1 VSCAP
6 RPQKEVA
13 MFRRAVKIVEARIGL
28 VSNNEK
34 LITEPRYFEG
44 QVMESLLTDIHS
56 IEPIPFSD
64 DLDSYLVVID
74 DPYIHPQVKVTDK
87 VLTASGDFTRYEKE
101 CSDNRYSLF
110 GNLGLFFKYLL
121 VTLERVHG
129 IYSFH
134 ASSMFSPSR
143 NTLLLVVGGAGA
155 GKTVFLLK
163 GLEDDWAIF
172 STEMTHF
179 RFTDKGYEF
188 YMGSLYD
195 NIRLGNLIYDFPGA
209 KDKLQ
214 VDIPN
219 VADVWGHKIAIDMR
233 HIAAQPRYLNP
244 RVTVVD
250 ARIESGRDKPIVKT
264 VTRKEKIVKIL
275 FDNATEKLGPT
286 LVFYDVIPV
295 ESFDTP
301 ELMRR
306 RLQTMQRF
314 VVEGN
319 LNPVKSILAG
329 AKNCME
335 GI

>member
-1 VSCAP
+1 
-6 RPQKEVA
+6 
-13 MFRRAVKIVEARIGL
+13 MFKRAVKIVEARIGL

-34 LITEPRYFEG
+34 LITEARYFEG

-64 DLDSYLVVID
+64 DLDSCFVVID
-74 DPYIHPQVKVTDK
+74 DPNIQPQVKITEK
-87 VLTASGDFTRYEKE
+87 VCTATGDFSRYEKE

-121 VTLERVHG
+121 VTLERYHQ

-134 ASSMFSPSR
+134 ASSMYSPSR
-143 NTLLLVVGGAGA
+143 DTLLLVVGGAGA

-163 GLEDDWAIF
+163 GLEDDWKIF

-179 RFTDKGYEF
+179 RFTAKGYEF
-188 YMGSLYD
+188 YRGSLYD
-195 NIRLGNLIYDFPGA
+195 NIRLGNLIYDFPKA
-209 KDKLQ
+209 NEKLQ
-214 VDIPN
+214 VEIPPG
-219 VADVWGHKIAIDMR
+219 VTDVWGYKIAIDMR
-233 HIAAQPRYLNP
+233 HIAASPHYRNP
-244 RVTVVD
+244 RVNVVD
-250 ARIESGRDKPIVKT
+250 ARIESGRDTPIVKT
-264 VTRKEKIVKIL
+264 VTRQEKIVKIL
-275 FDNATEKLGPT
+275 FDNASEKLGPT

-306 RLQTMQRF
+306 RLEVMQRF
-314 VVEGN
+314 VAEVK
-319 LNPVKSILAG
+319 LNPVKSVLAG

>member
-1 VSCAP
+1 
-6 RPQKEVA
+6 
-13 MFRRAVKIVEARIGL
+13 MFKRAVKIVEARIGL

-34 LITEPRYFEG
+34 LITEARYFEG

-64 DLDSYLVVID
+64 DLDSCFVVID
-74 DPYIHPQVKVTDK
+74 DPNIQPQVKITEK
-87 VLTASGDFTRYEKE
+87 VCTATGDFSRYEKE

-121 VTLERVHG
+121 VTLERYHQ

-134 ASSMFSPSR
+134 ASSMYSPSR
-143 NTLLLVVGGAGA
+143 DTLLLVVGGAGA

-163 GLEDDWAIF
+163 GLEDDWKIF

-188 YMGSLYD
+188 YRGSLYD
-195 NIRLGNLIYDFPGA
+195 NIRLGNLIYDFPKA
-209 KDKLQ
+209 NEKLQ
-214 VDIPN
+214 VEIPPG
-219 VADVWGHKIAIDMR
+219 VTDVWGYKIAIDMR
-233 HIAAQPRYLNP
+233 HIAASPHYRNP
-244 RVTVVD
+244 RVNVVD
-250 ARIESGRDKPIVKT
+250 ARIESGRDTPIVKT
-264 VTRKEKIVKIL
+264 VTRQEKIVKIL
-275 FDNATEKLGPT
+275 FDNASEKLGPT

-306 RLQTMQRF
+306 RLEVMQRF
-314 VVEGN
+314 VAEVK
-319 LNPVKSILAG
+319 LNPVKSVLAG

>member
-1 VSCAP
+1 
-6 RPQKEVA
+6 
-13 MFRRAVKIVEARIGL
+13 MFKRAVKILEARMGL
-28 VSNNEK
+28 ISNNEK

-44 QVMESLLTDIHS
+44 QVMESLLTNIHS
-56 IEPIPFSD
+56 VEPIPVSQ
-64 DLDSYLVVID
+64 DLDACFVAID
-74 DPYIHPQVKVTDK
+74 DPNIQPQVKVTEK
-87 VLTASGDFTRYEKE
+87 VCTATGDFSRYEKE

-121 VTLERVHG
+121 VTLERYHK

-143 NTLLLVVGGAGA
+143 NTLLMVVGGAGA

-163 GLEDDWAIF
+163 GLEDDWTIF

-179 RFTDKGYEF
+179 RFTDRGYEF

-195 NIRLGNLIYDFPGA
+195 NIRLGTLIYDFPRA
-209 KDKLQ
+209 NERLK
-214 VDIPN
+214 VEIPD

-233 HIAAQPRYLNP
+233 HIAAEPCYLNP
-244 RVTVVD
+244 RVTVID
-250 ARIESGRDKPIVKT
+250 ARIESGRDTPIVKT

-306 RLQTMQRF
+306 RLEVMNRF
-314 VVEGN
+314 VGEVN
-319 LNPVKSILAG
+319 LNPVKSVLAG

>member
-1 VSCAP
+1 
-6 RPQKEVA
+6 
-13 MFRRAVKIVEARIGL
+13 
-28 VSNNEK
+28 
-34 LITEPRYFEG
+34 
-44 QVMESLLTDIHS
+44 MESLLTDIHS
-56 IEPIPFSD
+56 IQPIPFSD
-64 DLDSYLVVID
+64 DLDSYFLVID
-74 DPYIHPQVKVTDK
+74 DPHVQPEVRATEKVC
-87 VLTASGDFTRYEKE
+87 TATGDFTRYEKE

-110 GNLGLFFKYLL
+110 GNLGLFFKFLL
-121 VTLERVHG
+121 ATLERCHN

-179 RFTDKGYEF
+179 RFTENGYEF

-195 NIRLGNLIYDFPGA
+195 NIRLGNLIYDFPRA
-209 KDKLQ
+209 NERLK
-214 VDIPN
+214 VEIPP
-219 VADVWGHKIAIDMR
+219 VADVWGHKIAIDMG
-233 HIAAQPRYLNP
+233 HIAAAPSYLNP

-250 ARIESGRDKPIVKT
+250 ARIESGRDTPIVKT

-295 ESFDTP
+295 SSFDTP

-306 RLQTMQRF
+306 RLRVMTRF
-314 VVEGN
+314 AEEVK
-319 LNPVKSILAG
+319 LNPVKSVLAG
-329 AKNCME
+329 SKNCME

>member
-1 VSCAP
+1 
-6 RPQKEVA
+6 
-13 MFRRAVKIVEARIGL
+13 MFKRAVKIVEARIGL

-34 LITEPRYFEG
+34 LITEARYFEG

-64 DLDSYLVVID
+64 DLDSCFVVID
-74 DPYIHPQVKVTDK
+74 DPNIQPQVKITEK
-87 VLTASGDFTRYEKE
+87 VCTATGDFSRYEKE

-121 VTLERVHG
+121 VTLERYHQ

-134 ASSMFSPSR
+134 ASSMYSPSR
-143 NTLLLVVGGAGA
+143 DTLLLVVGGAGA

-163 GLEDDWAIF
+163 GLEDDWKIF

-179 RFTDKGYEF
+179 RFTAKGYEF
-188 YMGSLYD
+188 YRGSLYD
-195 NIRLGNLIYDFPGA
+195 NIRLGNLIYDFPKA
-209 KDKLQ
+209 NEKLQ
-214 VDIPN
+214 VEIPPG
-219 VADVWGHKIAIDMR
+219 VTDVWGYKIAIDMR
-233 HIAAQPRYLNP
+233 HIAASPHYRNP

-250 ARIESGRDKPIVKT
+250 ARIESGRDTPIVKT
-264 VTRKEKIVKIL
+264 VTRQEKIVKIL

-306 RLQTMQRF
+306 RLEVMQRF
-314 VVEGN
+314 VAEVK
-319 LNPVKSILAG
+319 LNPVKSVLAG

>member
-1 VSCAP
+1 
-6 RPQKEVA
+6 
-13 MFRRAVKIVEARIGL
+13 MFKRAVKIVEARIGL

-34 LITEPRYFEG
+34 LITEARYFEG

-64 DLDSYLVVID
+64 DQDSYFVVID
-74 DPYIHPQVKVTDK
+74 DPNIQPQVKITEK
-87 VLTASGDFTRYEKE
+87 VCTATGDFSRYEKE

-121 VTLERVHG
+121 VTLERYHQ

-134 ASSMFSPSR
+134 ASSMYSPSR
-143 NTLLLVVGGAGA
+143 DTLLLVVGGAGA

-163 GLEDDWAIF
+163 GLEDDWKIF

-179 RFTDKGYEF
+179 RFTAKGYEF

-195 NIRLGNLIYDFPGA
+195 NIRLGNLIYDFPKA
-209 KDKLQ
+209 NEKLQ
-214 VDIPN
+214 VEIPPG
-219 VADVWGHKIAIDMR
+219 VTDVWGYKIAIDMR
-233 HIAAQPRYLNP
+233 HIAASPHYRNP

-250 ARIESGRDKPIVKT
+250 ARIESGRDTPIVKT
-264 VTRKEKIVKIL
+264 VTRQEKIVKIL

-306 RLQTMQRF
+306 RLEVMQRF
-314 VVEGN
+314 VAEVK
-319 LNPVKSILAG
+319 LNPVKSVLAG

>member
-1 VSCAP
+1 
-6 RPQKEVA
+6 
-13 MFRRAVKIVEARIGL
+13 MFKRAVKIVEARIGL

-34 LITEPRYFEG
+34 LITEARYFEG

-64 DLDSYLVVID
+64 DQDSYFVVID
-74 DPYIHPQVKVTDK
+74 DPNIQPQVKITEK
-87 VLTASGDFTRYEKE
+87 VCTATGDFSRYEKE

-121 VTLERVHG
+121 VTLERYHQ

-134 ASSMFSPSR
+134 ASSMYSPSR
-143 NTLLLVVGGAGA
+143 DTLLLVVGGAGA

-163 GLEDDWAIF
+163 GLEDDWKIF

-195 NIRLGNLIYDFPGA
+195 NIRLGNLIYDFPKA
-209 KDKLQ
+209 NEKLQ
-214 VDIPN
+214 VEIPPG
-219 VADVWGHKIAIDMR
+219 VTDVWGYKIAIDMR
-233 HIAAQPRYLNP
+233 HIAASPHYRNP

-250 ARIESGRDKPIVKT
+250 ARIESGRDTPIVKT
-264 VTRKEKIVKIL
+264 VTRQEKIVKIL

-286 LVFYDVIPV
+286 LVFYDIIPV

-306 RLQTMQRF
+306 RLEVMQRF
-314 VVEGN
+314 VAEVK
-319 LNPVKSILAG
+319 LNPVKSVLAG

>member
-1 VSCAP
+1 
-6 RPQKEVA
+6 
-13 MFRRAVKIVEARIGL
+13 MFKRAVKIVEARIGL

-34 LITEPRYFEG
+34 LITEARYFEG

-64 DLDSYLVVID
+64 DLDSCFVVID
-74 DPYIHPQVKVTDK
+74 DPNIQPQVKITEK
-87 VLTASGDFTRYEKE
+87 VCTATGDFSRYEKE

-121 VTLERVHG
+121 VTLERYHQ

-134 ASSMFSPSR
+134 ASSMYSPSR
-143 NTLLLVVGGAGA
+143 DTLLLVVGGAGA

-163 GLEDDWAIF
+163 GLEDDWKIF

-179 RFTDKGYEF
+179 RFTAKGYEF
-188 YMGSLYD
+188 YRGSLYD
-195 NIRLGNLIYDFPGA
+195 NIRLGNLIYDFPKA
-209 KDKLQ
+209 NEKLQ
-214 VDIPN
+214 VEIPPG
-219 VADVWGHKIAIDMR
+219 VTDVWGYKIAIDMR
-233 HIAAQPRYLNP
+233 HIAASPHYRNP

-250 ARIESGRDKPIVKT
+250 ARIESGRDTPIVKT
-264 VTRKEKIVKIL
+264 VTRQEKIVKIL

-301 ELMRR
+301 DLMRR
-306 RLQTMQRF
+306 RLEVMQRF
-314 VVEGN
+314 VAEVK
-319 LNPVKSILAG
+319 LNPVKSVLAG

>member
-1 VSCAP
+1 
-6 RPQKEVA
+6 
-13 MFRRAVKIVEARIGL
+13 MFKRAVKIVEARMGL
-28 VSNNEK
+28 ISNNEK
-34 LITEPRYFEG
+34 LITERRYFEG

-56 IEPIPFSD
+56 IQPIAFGN
-64 DLDSYLVVID
+64 DLDSYFVVID
-74 DPYIHPQVKVTDK
+74 DPNIEPQVKVTKK
-87 VLTASGDFTRYEKE
+87 VLTASGDFSRYEKE

-121 VTLERVHG
+121 VTLERYHG

-163 GLEDDWAIF
+163 GLEEDWRIF

-179 RFTDKGYEF
+179 RFTDRGCEF

-195 NIRLGNLIYDFPGA
+195 NIRLGNLIYDFPKA
-209 KDKLQ
+209 KEKLK
-214 VDIPN
+214 VEIPPG
-219 VADVWGHKIAIDMR
+219 VTDVWGYKIAIDMR

-250 ARIESGRDKPIVKT
+250 ARIESGRDTPIVKT
-264 VTRKEKIVKIL
+264 ITRKEKIVKIL

-301 ELMRR
+301 ELMRK
-306 RLQTMQRF
+306 RLQVMTRF
-314 VVEGN
+314 VEEVQ
-319 LNPVKSILAG
+319 LNPVKSVLAG

-335 GI
+335 GL

>member
-1 VSCAP
+1 MY
-6 RPQKEVA
+6 K
-13 MFRRAVKIVEARIGL
+13 RAVKIVEARMGIL
-28 VSNNEK
+28 SNNEK
-34 LITEPRYFEG
+34 LITESRYFEG

-56 IEPIPFSD
+56 IQPIPFTD
-64 DLDSYLVVID
+64 DLDSYFVVID
-74 DPYIHPQVKVTDK
+74 DPEVEPQVKVTEK
-87 VLTASGDFTRYEKE
+87 VCTATGDFTRYEKE

-121 VTLERVHG
+121 VTLERYHN

-134 ASSMFSPSR
+134 ASSMYSPSR
-143 NTLLLVVGGAGA
+143 DTLLLVAGGAGA

-163 GLEDDWAIF
+163 GLEDDWRIF

-179 RFTDKGYEF
+179 RFTDGGYEF

-195 NIRLGNLIYDFPGA
+195 NIRLGNLIYDFPQA
-209 KDKLQ
+209 KEKLKLEMPPG
-214 VDIPN
+214 VT
-219 VADVWGHKIAIDMR
+219 DVWGYKIAIDMG
-233 HIAAQPRYLNP
+233 HIAAEPRYLNP
-244 RVTVVD
+244 RVTLVD
-250 ARIESGRDKPIVKT
+250 ARIESGRDTPIVKT
-264 VTRKEKIVKIL
+264 ITRKEKIVKIL

-301 ELMRR
+301 DLMRK
-306 RLQTMQRF
+306 RLQVMTRF
-314 VVEGN
+314 VNEVK
-319 LNPVKSILAG
+319 LNPVKSVLAG